1 MKMAFVLFDGMTSL
15 DYVGFY
21 EAVTWLG
28 ILRVKDNVSWEMCA
42 VSEQVTDDR
51 GMIIK
56 VHQVKPDLSQYDLV
70 FVPGGYPTRQLRFD
84 EAFVDWIRSARDVQ
98 YQVSVCTGA
107 LLLGAAGLLEGKRAT
122 TNSSAYEL
130 LEPYCAE
137 VVRERYV
144 RDGNVFT
151 GGGVSA
157 SLDLGLYFVESVTNA
172 DVARQVQQRMEY
184 PYYTP
189 GGAAK

>member
-1 MKMAFVLFDGMTSL
+1 MKMVFVMFDGLTSL
-15 DYVGFY
+15 DFVGFY
-21 EAVTWLG
+21 EVVTWLG
-28 ILRVKDNVSWEMCA
+28 VLGVDDNLSWQMCA

-51 GMIIK
+51 GMTIK
-56 VHQVKPDLSQYDLV
+56 AHQVKPDLSQFDLV
-70 FVPGGYPTRQLRFD
+70 FVPGGFVTRQLRFD
-84 EAFVDWIRSARDVQ
+84 EPFIEWIRTARNAEYHVSA
-98 YQVSVCTGA
+98 CTGA
-107 LLLGAAGLLEGKRAT
+107 LLLGAAGLLEGRRAT
-122 TNSSAYEL
+122 TNSKAYEL

-157 SLDLGLYFVESVTNA
+157 SIDLGLYFIESVAGA

-184 PYYTP
+184 PYYRP
-189 GGAAK
+189 GAATD